1 MYSQLV
7 CWHTFTKHKK
17 IQVGRQLLLFF
28 LFLNVK
34 SCVDYLEPVHHQV
47 SGPCYSISW
56 FSNGSILWLISQIM
70 KTFHTTSWPAY
81 ICAWAPANVFVCC
94 SGTPSVAAVCPS
106 VQKSVGSWVDGH
118 DCQWTRLLP
127 GAGLSARDI
136 RQNSVAG
143 HIFLCFLREARQVV
157 PLGFSI
163 CIFSQMSF
171 PLLYFSVSL
180 LI

>member
-1 MYSQLV
+1 
-7 CWHTFTKHKK
+7 
-17 IQVGRQLLLFF
+17 
-28 LFLNVK
+28 
-34 SCVDYLEPVHHQV
+34 
-47 SGPCYSISW
+47 
-56 FSNGSILWLISQIM
+56 M
-70 KTFHTTSWPAY
+70 KTFHTTSWPVY

-94 SGTPSVAAVCPS
+94 SSTPSVVAVCPR

-180 LI
+180 LIQPFLSLQEPVSKHWKYSYLILIPSLELKNNNNKISRFSAQLVCLSNFI

>member
-1 MYSQLV
+1 
-7 CWHTFTKHKK
+7 
-17 IQVGRQLLLFF
+17 
-28 LFLNVK
+28 
-34 SCVDYLEPVHHQV
+34 
-47 SGPCYSISW
+47 
-56 FSNGSILWLISQIM
+56 M

-94 SGTPSVAAVCPS
+94 SSTPSVVAVCPR

-180 LI
+180 LIQPFLSPLGASFKTLEIQLLNFDSQFRIKEQQQQNITFFCPTCVPF